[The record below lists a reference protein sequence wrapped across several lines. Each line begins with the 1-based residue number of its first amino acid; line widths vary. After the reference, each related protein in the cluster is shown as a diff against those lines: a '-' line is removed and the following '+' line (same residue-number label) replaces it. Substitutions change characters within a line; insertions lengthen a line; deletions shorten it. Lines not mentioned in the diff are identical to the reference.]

1 MPSAFTKPVAIMQE
15 PKSSDLEYPFCEG
28 SDNPQNSSSQLQYKH
43 PDDCPARPI
52 MTRSDTHD
60 TDAFHIFP
68 MEVDKEHSKNPS
80 TSECRMM
87 GAFFNK
93 DTANR
98 QGLPDLFNDSVVLE
112 NWYESTTGP
121 CSTLDRGTPSLARPE
136 STTLVIL
143 NEKSLSER
151 NSRGPVEAKSAWK
164 PPRPPKPRFL
174 AHLDVAGF
182 ESYENSTPCPMPA
195 SRDGPGGHKC
205 LEPRARLSTQGCSRS
220 HNRLTNRSI
229 LLQGMD
235 NDISKRQKP
244 WSDPKLGPSRY
255 LSRPAKRG
263 AKSYLTKNDLSQP
276 FPGLWPSIDGLLL
289 RQDSRIAKSSPA
301 KICVRD
307 HSNALSSPQEAQE
320 SNLKRIGNW
329 LGKLLSWASHLSKLK
344 ERGVISI
351 SLVGQRSLQ
360 HPHFGFASYE
370 YSVSFKWSNTSG
382 SIAIHQGQEESNL
395 PAASKIV
402 TRLFRAD
409 ITIPYLAMRLLMGFC
424 TVCRSL
430 MSREVMISF
439 VRLFMR
445 IIGLPVLYFLERLSV
460 SLSIHPRESETTQ
473 SARDQHAGF

>member
-43 PDDCPARPI
+43 PDDYPARPI

-68 MEVDKEHSKNPS
+68 MDVDKEHSKNPS
-80 TSECRMM
+80 TSEYKMM
-87 GAFFNK
+87 GALFNK

-98 QGLPDLFNDSVVLE
+98 QGLPDLSNDSVVLE

-136 STTLVIL
+136 NTTLVIL

-195 SRDGPGGHKC
+195 SRDGPGGHKW
-205 LEPRARLSTQGCSRS
+205 LAPR
-220 HNRLTNRSI
+220 

-235 NDISKRQKP
+235 NDISKRRKP

-276 FPGLWPSIDGLLL
+276 FPGPWPSIDGLLL

-307 HSNALSSPQEAQE
+307 HSNALSSPQEARE
-320 SNLKRIGNW
+320 SNVKRIGNW
-329 LGKLLSWASHLSKLK
+329 LGKLLSWVSHLSKLK

-360 HPHFGFASYE
+360 HPRFGFASYE

-382 SIAIHQGQEESNL
+382 SIAIHQGQEEINL
-395 PAASKIV
+395 PAASKNA

-409 ITIPYLAMRLLMGFC
+409 ITVPYLAMRILMGFC
-424 TVCRSL
+424 AVCRSR
-430 MSREVMISF
+430 MSRGVMISF

-445 IIGLPVLYFLERLSV
+445 LIGLPVLYFLERLSV
-460 SLSIHPRESETTQ
+460 SLSIHPRESNTTQ
-473 SARDQHAGF
+473 SARDQHAVF